1 MDSLFIDKRFVREN
15 EYYFSVFA
23 RVWRSEGRKIQKKK
37 KRKFSHQITNKYNFT
52 IKKEKKITLINE

>member
-1 MDSLFIDKRFVREN
+1 MIMDSLFIDKRFVREN

-37 KRKFSHQITNKYNFT
+37 KENFH
-52 IKKEKKITLINE
+52 IKL

>member
-37 KRKFSHQITNKYNFT
+37 KKENFHIKLQIN
-52 IKKEKKITLINE
+52 IILQ

>member
-1 MDSLFIDKRFVREN
+1 MIMNSLFIDKRFVREN

-37 KRKFSHQITNKYNFT
+37 ENFHIKLQIN
-52 IKKEKKITLINE
+52 IILQ

>member
-1 MDSLFIDKRFVREN
+1 MDSLFINERSFVREN

-37 KRKFSHQITNKYNFT
+37 KENFHIKLQIN
-52 IKKEKKITLINE
+52 IILQ

>member
-1 MDSLFIDKRFVREN
+1 MIMDSLFIDKRFVREN

-37 KRKFSHQITNKYNFT
+37 KENFHIKLQIN
-52 IKKEKKITLINE
+52 IILQ